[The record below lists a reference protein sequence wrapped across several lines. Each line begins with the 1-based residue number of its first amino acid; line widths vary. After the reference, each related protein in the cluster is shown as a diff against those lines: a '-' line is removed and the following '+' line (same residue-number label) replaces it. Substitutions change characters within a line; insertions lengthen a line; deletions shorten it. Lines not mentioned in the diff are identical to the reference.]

1 MYNLTEVNL
10 IISVVVIVI
19 YTGVSI
25 KFIATF
31 MWATKNLPSFLHSKL
46 W

>member
-31 MWATKNLPSFLHSKL
+31 M
-46 W
+46 

>member
-25 KFIATF
+25 KFIATL
-31 MWATKNLPSFLHSKL
+31 M
-46 W
+46 

>member
-10 IISVVVIVI
+10 TISVVVIVI

-25 KFIATF
+25 KFTANFI
-31 MWATKNLPSFLHSKL
+31 
-46 W
+46 